1 MNVAIRDATP
11 ADFPAILA
19 LNLESEALLSPLD
32 QARLAHLH
40 AQAAYHRV
48 AYENGAVVAFLLVFA
63 EGADYDSPN
72 YRWHAERL
80 SRFFYVDRIAVAAS
94 HQGRRLGAR
103 LYEDLFAFARAH
115 SVGTIA
121 CEFYVEPL
129 NAASQRFHTRFGFR
143 EAGTQWVADSTKK
156 VSLQVAT
163 P

>member
-1 MNVAIRDATP
+1 MTLSLRDATL

-32 QARLAHLH
+32 DARLAHLH

-48 AYENGAVVAFLLVFA
+48 ACEDETVVAFLLVFA
-63 EGADYDSPN
+63 EGAEYDSPN
-72 YRWHAERL
+72 YLWHTARVP
-80 SRFFYVDRIAVAAS
+80 RFFYVDRIAVATS
-94 HQGRRLGAR
+94 HRGRRLGVR
-103 LYEDLFAFARAH
+103 LYEDLFAYARAQ

-129 NAASQRFHTRFGFR
+129 NVASQRFHAGFGFR
-143 EAGTQWVADSTKK
+143 EVGTQWVAEGTKR

-163 P
+163 A

>member
-1 MNVAIRDATP
+1 MTLSLRDATL

-32 QARLAHLH
+32 DARLAHLH

-48 AYENGAVVAFLLVFA
+48 ACEDETVVAFLLVFA
-63 EGADYDSPN
+63 EGAEYDSPN
-72 YRWHAERL
+72 YLWHAARVP
-80 SRFFYVDRIAVAAS
+80 RFFYVDRIAVAAS

-129 NAASQRFHTRFGFR
+129 NVASQRFHAGFGFR
-143 EAGTQWVADSTKK
+143 EVGTQWVAEGTKR

-163 P
+163 A